1 MLLNSENVEL
11 CISGIEGSN
20 QSKFGRMV
28 WFLLAASFASSRA
41 IRTAGE
47 GRPGCKDCQ
56 PLDIDSSTA
65 SIGSMYAHSTPLP
78 VRQNMNPHS
87 FPSRTTQDP
96 ESPSTIQ
103 GSEISAVF
111 NLNHFRKK
119 LPKGRSRDK
128 DLTSKN
134 DPDIMIEA
142 ECRFKTPN

>member
-1 MLLNSENVEL
+1 MWSFVYLGLKALISQNLAGWCGFCWPLPLLLQEQSEPRARADL
-11 CISGIEGSN
+11 DARIS
-20 QSKFGRMV
+20 
-28 WFLLAASFASSRA
+28 
-41 IRTAGE
+41 
-47 GRPGCKDCQ
+47 Q

-142 ECRFKTPN
+142 ECRFKNPN